1 MNWYTLFYLFSI
13 LEKLTLGFQ
22 WGAGL
27 CTVAFVIFTILYYV
41 FRYDLNN
48 YDENG
53 GTWKAA
59 RKTLDMIKWPRITV
73 LTLGIVFWIAIIFT
87 PNRKDMIIIIAGG
100 AVGQFV
106 TTDSSA
112 KQLPADI
119 TRFLRG
125 EILKATSELT
135 DEAKQSIG
143 IDTELEKIKKMSREE
158 LEKMLIE
165 KSKTPVK

>member
-13 LEKLTLGFQ
+13 LEKLTIAFA

-27 CTVAFVIFTILYYV
+27 CTFFFVVFVILHYV
-41 FRYDLNN
+41 NKAEVN
-48 YDENG
+48 YHNEDTHTYKNALKWIN
-53 GTWKAA
+53 TF
-59 RKTLDMIKWPRITV
+59 KWPRISCFV
-73 LTLGIVFWIAIIFT
+73 LGIIFWVLIIFT

-112 KQLPADI
+112 RELPADI

-135 DEAKQSIG
+135 DEARQSVG
-143 IDTELEKIKKMSREE
+143 IDTEAEKIKKMSREE
-158 LEKMLIE
+158 LEKLLLE
-165 KSKTPVK
+165 NKKPKN

>member
-13 LEKLTLGFQ
+13 LEKLTIAFQ

-27 CTVAFVIFTILYYV
+27 CTAGYVIFLILHYFNKAEV
-41 FRYDLNN
+41 NN
-48 YDENG
+48 YSENTDAHKVG
-53 GTWKAA
+53 LKWINTF
-59 RKTLDMIKWPRITV
+59 KWPRISCFV
-73 LTLGIVFWIAIIFT
+73 LGIIFWLLIVFT

-112 KQLPADI
+112 RQLPADI

-135 DEAKQSIG
+135 DEARQSVG
-143 IDTELEKIKKMSREE
+143 IDTEAEKIKKMSREE
-158 LEKMLIE
+158 LEKLLLE
-165 KSKTPVK
+165 NKKR